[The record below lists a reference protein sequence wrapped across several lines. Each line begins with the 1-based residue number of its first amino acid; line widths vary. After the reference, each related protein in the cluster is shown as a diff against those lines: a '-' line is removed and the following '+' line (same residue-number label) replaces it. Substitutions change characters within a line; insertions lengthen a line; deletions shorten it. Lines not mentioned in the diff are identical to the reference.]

1 MSENLGDQ
9 PIKQSIDILSHNQR
23 LLHVSVGSLFS
34 LAKKTTVRLLGSADN
49 DLTARTPTY
58 GSLRSKRSNPLDRSR
73 TTQHAAE
80 PTNLETKNGPVSAA
94 TPPSLATHQGE
105 PPDVT
110 PTRNPTT

>member
-49 DLTARTPTY
+49 DLTARTLTY
-58 GSLRSKRSNPLDRSR
+58 GSLPTKPSNPIDRCR
-73 TTQHAAE
+73 TTQ
-80 PTNLETKNGPVSAA
+80 PTAQPRHIENKSR
-94 TPPSLATHQGE
+94 PPSASTAPSLRPSPA
-105 PPDVT
+105 
-110 PTRNPTT
+110 